1 MANVLVTSG
10 EPRIAY
16 VICKALAKKG
26 FRVFA
31 GDVKRLSMAG
41 VSRHTAGS
49 MAYIPPSENEEAFLA
64 DINRFIQKKSI
75 DVLVPTLLE
84 TFTIAKHIQQ
94 LTPKVRTLLPTY
106 AQIAAIHSKEH
117 LTELAEQLD
126 IPVPET
132 WEAADLLT
140 GERRL
145 STLPFPVMLKPK
157 HGRGGWGMRMAR
169 DAAELIKHMRES
181 GDDLQEYIVQKMIA
195 GHNACACA
203 IYKNGAGVTSDSYTY
218 STAYPLKFGQSTS
231 RESVHCGEAIRSLK
245 KILDHL
251 KWNGVCEMDFLVE
264 RDTGKNYIIDAN
276 PRFWGAIAQNIAAGV
291 NYPYYYCQLALDK
304 EDFFVEAPVP
314 GTRTRCVGGDMQRAV
329 AEVYTAENKFRRL
342 RQLFQEKK
350 RYAAYD
356 DWDSRDPLPF
366 FVWLFRLLQRGVK
379 KLLAQQA

>member
-1 MANVLVTSG
+1 MTNVLVTSG

-16 VICKALAKKG
+16 TICKVLAKMG

-49 MAYIPPSENEEAFLA
+49 MAYAPPSGNEEAFLA
-64 DINRFIQKKSI
+64 DINRFMQEKNI

-84 TFTIAKHIQQ
+84 TFTLAKHIQR
-94 LTPKVRTLLPTY
+94 LMPKVRTLLPSY
-106 AQIAAIHSKEH
+106 AQIAAIHSKAR
-117 LTELAEQLD
+117 LTDLAERLG

-132 WEAADLLT
+132 WEAADLHA
-140 GERRL
+140 GEQRL
-145 STLPFPVMLKPK
+145 STLPFPVMFKPK
-157 HGRGGWGMRMAR
+157 HGRGGWGVRMAR
-169 DAAELIKHMRES
+169 DAAELAKYMRES
-181 GDDLQEYIVQKMIA
+181 GDDLPEYIVQRMIV
-195 GHNACACA
+195 GDNACACA
-203 IYKNGAGVTSDSYTY
+203 IYKNGASVTSDSYTY
-218 STAYPLKFGQSTS
+218 STVYPLRFGQSTS

-264 RDTGKNYIIDAN
+264 RGTGKNYLIDAN

-291 NYPYYYCQLALDK
+291 NYPYYYCQLALGNDN
-304 EDFFVEAPVP
+304 FFVGTPVL
-314 GTRTRCVGGDMQRAV
+314 GTRTRCVGSDMQRVV
-329 AEVYTAENKFRRL
+329 AEICAAENRL
-342 RQLFQEKK
+342 LSRRQLFQAKK

-366 FVWLFRLLQRGVK
+366 FVWLLSLLQRGAK
-379 KLLAQQA
+379 KLFARQA

>member
-1 MANVLVTSG
+1 MTNVLVTSG

-16 VICKALAKKG
+16 TIGKSLAKKG

-49 MAYIPPSENEEAFLA
+49 MAYAPPSENEEAFLA
-64 DINRFIQKKSI
+64 DINRFIQKKNI
-75 DVLVPTLLE
+75 DVLLPTLIE
-84 TFTIAKHIQQ
+84 TFTIAKYIQR
-94 LTPKVRTLLPTY
+94 LTPKARTLLPTY
-106 AQIAAIHSKEH
+106 AQIAAIHSKER
-117 LTELAEQLD
+117 LTDLAERLG

-132 WEAADLLT
+132 WEAADLHA
-140 GERRL
+140 GEQRL

-169 DAAELIKHMRES
+169 DAAELVKHMRES
-181 GDDLQEYIVQKMIA
+181 SDDLQEYIVQKMIA
-195 GHNACACA
+195 GDNACACA
-203 IYKNGAGVTSDSYTY
+203 IYKNGAGVASDSYTY
-218 STAYPLKFGQSTS
+218 STVYPLKFGQSTS

-264 RDTGKNYIIDAN
+264 RDTGKNYLIDAN

-291 NYPYYYCQLALDK
+291 DYPYYYCQLALGND
-304 EDFFVEAPVP
+304 DFFVGTPVP
-314 GTRTRCVGGDMQRAV
+314 GTRTRCVGGDMQRV
-329 AEVYTAENKFRRL
+329 IAEISTAKNKFRL
-342 RQLFQEKK
+342 LGQLFQGKK

-356 DWDSRDPLPF
+356 DWDFRDPLPF
-366 FVWLFRLLQRGVK
+366 FVWLFRLLQRGAK
-379 KLLAQQA
+379 KLFARQA